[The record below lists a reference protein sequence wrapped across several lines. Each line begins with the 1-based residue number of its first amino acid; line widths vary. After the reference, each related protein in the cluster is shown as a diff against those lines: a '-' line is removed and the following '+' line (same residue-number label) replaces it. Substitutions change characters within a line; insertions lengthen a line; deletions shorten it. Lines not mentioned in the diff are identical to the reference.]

1 MATPRKRPELE
12 RQILAAIKAAKKSG
26 VSMYEIAERSG
37 IQRSILSRF
46 VNGTGGLTVATLAKL
61 APVLEIEIVRKEN
74 K

>member
-1 MATPRKRPELE
+1 MATRKQRPELE
-12 RQILAAIKAAKKSG
+12 RQILAAIRAATERG

-61 APVLEIEIVRKEN
+61 APVLQIEIVRKEN
-74 K
+74 G